1 MISLKTGAPFH
12 KVWHVLRD
20 VIFNRQAP
28 IGDDNYLLLAARVR
42 HQDSSQPRMTCSLP
56 K

>member
-1 MISLKTGAPFH
+1 MT
-12 KVWHVLRD
+12 VM
-20 VIFNRQAP
+20 FNIQAP

-42 HQDSSQPRMTCSLP
+42 HQDSSQLRITCSLP